1 MQLRRGWYARR
12 SERRRRLA
20 HPVISVGNLV
30 AGGSGKTPAV
40 ISIARLL
47 LARGER
53 PVVLT
58 RGYGRRET
66 TDGVLVVSDGMRVLE
81 AVARSG
87 DEPQLI
93 AQSAPGVPVL
103 VSPDRYVAGA
113 FAERTFD
120 PTVSILDDGF
130 QHVQL
135 ERDVD
140 LLLVSSADLTER
152 VLPSGLLREPLEAAR
167 FADALL
173 VAGMDDEV
181 ASVAHA
187 LGHDTAFK
195 TTTRYGEHAGRGA
208 RVVAFAGIARPRR
221 FFDALRLLGYDV
233 AAELTFRDHHWFTEA
248 DVERILQSAT
258 SHQASLVITT
268 EKDAVRLPSTTWH
281 VPLATLPITIDIEPA
296 DIFESWLFGRLAAA
310 SARRSTLRSGAS
322 G

>member
-1 MQLRRGWYARR
+1 MQLRRAWYARR

-66 TDGVLVVSDGMRVLE
+66 TDGVLIVSDGMRVLE

-195 TTTRYGEHAGRGA
+195 TTTRYGEHAGRVSWRSPASRG
-208 RVVAFAGIARPRR
+208 RGGSSTRC
-221 FFDALRLLGYDV
+221 GC
-233 AAELTFRDHHWFTEA
+233 
-248 DVERILQSAT
+248 SAMT
-258 SHQASLVITT
+258 SP
-268 EKDAVRLPSTTWH
+268 PS
-281 VPLATLPITIDIEPA
+281 
-296 DIFESWLFGRLAAA
+296 
-310 SARRSTLRSGAS
+310 
-322 G
+322 